1 MIPPLVLTCD
11 ACGRLF
17 IVNPADVDDDIL
29 CDDCAAA
36 ERGSVDGLAGDIFEL
51 GCVLERAYSELF
63 AIKIIEEE

>member
-36 ERGSVDGLAGDIFEL
+36 SDPESLDGLAGEIFAL
-51 GCVLERAYSELF
+51 GGALAKAYRE
-63 AIKIIEEE
+63 IYGNQII

>member
-17 IVNPADVDDDIL
+17 IANPTDVDDDIL

-36 ERGSVDGLAGDIFEL
+36 SERGSLDGLAGDIFERGGAL
-51 GCVLERAYSELF
+51 AEACRRIYGNQF
-63 AIKIIEEE
+63 I